1 MKKLVLITVILLAGT
16 LSEVEGQNVA
26 ITDDNAYTAHS
37 SAMLDVKSLTKGF
50 LAPRMTTVQRDAI
63 VSPATGLLVFDTNI
77 NGYYYYNGTDW
88 INLSTGGTTGPF
100 WSYTSPNIYM
110 TIGTDKL
117 GLGTSS
123 PSDRLIVTGTTES
136 TTRMKIGYNGSYNNI
151 ESGRLAFDE
160 NVSGV
165 GVCGFEFHFDG
176 SVNKLFLDAGC
187 TAMSNIMTFER
198 DGNIGIGTTTP
209 ETKLIVKG
217 SSSTGIDEA
226 IFAVQNNDGD
236 TVFAVYPE
244 GVRIWV
250 NDAGGTKANGS
261 RGGFAVGGFN
271 PAKAGFTNEYF
282 RVTPDSVRVY
292 IDDDF
297 NPAKANGSRGGFA
310 VGGFNPAKGTPTDQY
325 LFVQDDSTRVYVAD
339 SMEGFGVE
347 NIEAI
352 DNQRIMKLTTENYF
366 IGHETGQANTTGIH
380 NIFTGYQSGYSN
392 TTGFKNA
399 FFGYQAGYSNIGGT
413 GDEGSYNAFI
423 GNKAGYSNTAGYHN
437 TFVGHWSGQANTTGY
452 ANTFLGSSTGW
463 YNQTGVRSTIVG
475 SGAGLFNKASYN
487 TFVGSLSGQFNQW
500 GEHNVYIGLQS
511 GQNTTSAFYNTC
523 IGSKSGRSI
532 TNGDGNIMIG
542 YRAGYNDS
550 GSNKLYI
557 ANGTTADSTIIY
569 GEIENRKMGMWTTSP
584 IANLH
589 IVGTDTLAT
598 ILIAPNES
606 SSEDDSEL
614 ILAEDNDNTYN
625 MSIKYDGGDN
635 KLYVYGKAN
644 TTIYGP
650 HLSISRNNGEIFMPG
665 VYGDAISVSPRD
677 LYISSTG
684 QLGYIV
690 SSKKYK
696 KNIKNMESTDWL
708 YELRPVN
715 FNYKKNNSDIK
726 EYGLIAEEV
735 EKVNK
740 LFVSYNEKGKV
751 ETVSYSKL
759 ITPML
764 KALID
769 QKNRISI
776 LESQNNDLKTEIEEI
791 RSLLNQSTK
800 K

>member
-1 MKKLVLITVILLAGT
+1 MKKLFLTSLA
-16 LSEVEGQNVA
+16 LALALALFSQNIA
-26 ITDDNAYTAHS
+26 ITDDNAYTANG

-50 LAPRMTTVQRDAI
+50 LMPRMTSVQRTGIA
-63 VSPATGLLVFDTNI
+63 SPATGLLVFDTNI

-110 TIGTDKL
+110 TTATNRL
-117 GLGTSS
+117 GIGTSS
-123 PSDRLIVTGTTES
+123 PGSKLHIKLSGTGISDGLRLETSQATAEDWYIYMPASDNLVFRNDVLDCVTFAKNTG
-136 TTRMKIGYNGSYNNI
+136 
-151 ESGRLAFDE
+151 
-160 NVSGV
+160 NV
-165 GVCGFEFHFDG
+165 
-176 SVNKLFLDAGC
+176 
-187 TAMSNIMTFER
+187 
-198 DGNIGIGTTTP
+198 GIGTTTP

-217 SSSTGIDEA
+217 SSTTGIDEA
-226 IFAVQNNDGD
+226 IFAVQNTNGD

-250 NDAGGTKANGS
+250 NDAGGSKANGS

-271 PAKAGFTNEYF
+271 PAKAGLTNEYF

-292 IDDDF
+292 IDDDY

-310 VGGFNPAKGTPTDQY
+310 VGGFNPAKGTATDHY

-366 IGHETGQANTTGIH
+366 IGHETGQAHTTGIH

-399 FFGYQAGYSNIGGT
+399 FYGYQAGYSNIGGI

-423 GNKAGYSNTAGYHN
+423 GNKAGYSNSTGYHN
-437 TFVGHWSGQANTTGY
+437 TFFGHSSGQANTSGY

-463 YNQTGVRSTIVG
+463 YNQTGIRSTIVG

-487 TFVGSLSGQFNQW
+487 TFIGSLSGQFNQW
-500 GEHNVYIGLQS
+500 GKHNVYIGLQS
-511 GQNTTSAFYNTC
+511 GQHTSSAFYNTC
-523 IGSKSGRSI
+523 IGSQSGLNLS
-532 TNGDGNIMIG
+532 NGDGNIMIG

-569 GEIENRKMGMWTTSP
+569 GEIVNRKMGMWTTDP
-584 IANLH
+584 LANLH
-589 IVGTDTLAT
+589 LVGTDTLGT

-606 SSEDDSEL
+606 ASGDDSEL
-614 ILAEDNDNTYN
+614 ILAEDNDNTYS
-625 MSIKYDGGDN
+625 MSIKFDGGDN
-635 KLYVYGKAN
+635 KLYVYGKSVA
-644 TTIYGP
+644 TISGP
-650 HLSISRNNGEIFMPG
+650 HLAIGRDNGQIEMPSVYFDVVG
-665 VYGDAISVSPRD
+665 VFNRD
-677 LYISSTG
+677 LFIDNTG
-684 QLGYIV
+684 KLGYV
-690 SSKKYK
+690 SSSKRYK
-696 KNIKNMESTDWL
+696 SGIMDMENIEWI

-715 FNYKKNNSDIK
+715 FNYKTDKKKIK
-726 EYGLIAEEV
+726 QYGLIAEEV

-751 ETVSYSKL
+751 ETVSYSNL

-764 KALID
+764 KAI
-769 QKNRISI
+769 QYQNEKIEF
-776 LESQNNDLKTEIEEI
+776 LESENKLLNIKLKEIDELKAEIEEI
-791 RSLLNQSTK
+791 RSMLNQSTK